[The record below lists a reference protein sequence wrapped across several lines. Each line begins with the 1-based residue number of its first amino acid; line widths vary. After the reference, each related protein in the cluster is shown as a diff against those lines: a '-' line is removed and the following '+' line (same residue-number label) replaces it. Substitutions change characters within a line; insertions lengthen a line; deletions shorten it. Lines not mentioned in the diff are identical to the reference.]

1 MNALQQILEHDAAS
15 PWTFLNG
22 SFWLFLLVVL
32 AFDAALHRD
41 RQRGL
46 RHFWLLAASLLF
58 YWKTSGWFFL
68 ILVFSTVSDY
78 WIGHRIAA
86 AKGDRGKNRWLALS
100 IGLNL
105 ALLFYFKYTYFLT
118 ESWNAASGSSIIPR
132 NWLAM
137 GVNAAAGTSWSV
149 DRILLPVGIS
159 FYTFQTISYTVDIR
173 RGLVQPLKRLSDFGF
188 YVSFFPQLVAGPIV
202 RAADFVPQI
211 LHPKPV
217 TKATIGRAG
226 FWILNGL
233 LKKVLL
239 ADWIAVNFNDRVFAS
254 PATHSGFEVLM
265 AMYGYSLQVY
275 ADFSG
280 YTDMAIGVALLM
292 GYHLPQNFNSPYKA
306 DSCGN
311 FWKRWHMSLSG
322 WLKDYLYIPMGGNR
336 RASWFT
342 AICGA
347 FLLSFVAL
355 MWPNP
360 KILGGLAG
368 VVLTAALAMA
378 RIPAF
383 HSWVTTNINIW
394 MTMLLGGLW
403 HGAGWNFVIWGGLNG
418 LGITVYKLWRK
429 VSPWEAKDTFLE
441 AGHCRDADLSL
452 YHLYAHLVP
461 QCFPHHVGLIWH
473 RTRHGQRVGH
483 CPNHSVQIGGINA
496 PKCGNRRHAALQ
508 HGLWRHGPWLLDS
521 PVAFAAQSSV
531 SAGFCARPA
540 GTTSRMRHCGGIS
553 GFGHPLSRRNAVHLL
568 PVLKFSGCPRTALW
582 PSLA

>member
-1 MNALQQILEHDAAS
+1 MPLPGA
-15 PWTFLNG
+15 
-22 SFWLFLLVVL
+22 
-32 AFDAALHRD
+32 
-41 RQRGL
+41 
-46 RHFWLLAASLLF
+46 
-58 YWKTSGWFFL
+58 
-68 ILVFSTVSDY
+68 
-78 WIGHRIAA
+78 
-86 AKGDRGKNRWLALS
+86 
-100 IGLNL
+100 
-105 ALLFYFKYTYFLT
+105 
-118 ESWNAASGSSIIPR
+118 
-132 NWLAM
+132 
-137 GVNAAAGTSWSV
+137 SWSV

-211 LHPKPV
+211 LQPKPV

-336 RASWFT
+336 KASWFT

-360 KILGGLAG
+360 KILGGLFG

-383 HSWVTTNINIW
+383 HRWVTTNINLW

-429 VSPWEAKDTFLE
+429 VSPWEAKDTFWKRAIAVALTFHFITFTRIWFRSASHTTWASFGTE
-441 AGHCRDADLSL
+441 HDMVSEWDTAMVILSK
-452 YHLYAHLVP
+452 LVESTP
-461 QCFPHHVGLIWH
+461 LVRG
-473 RTRHGQRVGH
+473 TRGR
-483 CPNHSVQIGGINA
+483 P
-496 PKCGNRRHAALQ
+496 ALQ
-508 HGLWRHGPWLLDS
+508 AWCLG
-521 PVAFAAQSSV
+521 
-531 SAGFCARPA
+531 
-540 GTTSRMRHCGGIS
+540 
-553 GFGHPLSRRNAVHLL
+553 
-568 PVLKFSGCPRTALW
+568 
-582 PSLA
+582 

>member
-1 MNALQQILEHDAAS
+1 MNALHGIFHHNAAA
-15 PWTFLNG
+15 PWTFLDG

-32 AFDAALHRD
+32 AVDASMHRD
-41 RQRGL
+41 RQRSL
-46 RHFWLLAASLLF
+46 RHLWLLAASLLF
-58 YWKTSGWFFL
+58 YWKTSGWFVL
-68 ILVFSTVSDY
+68 ILAFSTVSDHF
-78 WIGHRIAA
+78 IGHRIAA
-86 AKGDRGKNRWLALS
+86 GRTDRTKNGWLALS
-100 IGLNL
+100 IFLNL
-105 ALLFYFKYTYFLT
+105 TVLFYFKYTYFLT
-118 ESWNAASGSSIIPR
+118 ESWNTATGASIIPR

-137 GVNAAAGTSWSV
+137 GCNAVAGTSWSV

-173 RGLVQPLKRLSDFGF
+173 RGLIQPLKRLSDFGF

-202 RAADFVPQI
+202 RAKDFVPQI
-211 LHPKPV
+211 LSPKPV
-217 TKATIGRAG
+217 TKDTIGRAG

-239 ADWIAVNFNDRVFAS
+239 ADWIAVNFNDRVFADPS
-254 PATHSGFEVLM
+254 AHSGLEVLM

-342 AICGA
+342 AICGV
-347 FLLSFVAL
+347 FLLSFVGL

-360 KILGGLAG
+360 KVLGGIAG
-368 VVLTAALAMA
+368 VVVAAALAMA

-383 HSWVTTNINIW
+383 HRWVTTNINIW

-429 VSPWEAKDTFLE
+429 VSPWEAKDTFWKR
-441 AGHCRDADLSL
+441 AVA
-452 YHLYAHLVP
+452 
-461 QCFPHHVGLIWH
+461 VGLTFHFITFTRIWFRSASH
-473 RTRHGQRVGH
+473 TTWATFGTEHDMVGEWDTAMIILAKLVESTPWAVGAEVLGH
-483 CPNHSVQIGGINA
+483 YRAVFA
-496 PKCGNRRHAALQ
+496 VMAL
-508 HGLWRHGPWLLDS
+508 GY
-521 PVAFAAQSSV
+521 V
-531 SAGFCARPA
+531 
-540 GTTSRMRHCGGIS
+540 I
-553 GFGHPLSRRNAVHLL
+553 HLL
-568 PVLKFSGCPRTALW
+568 PSRVKHNYREAFVQAPIALQVGAAIAVVTMASAILSAGGT
-582 PSLA
+582 PFIYFQF

>member
-68 ILVFSTVSDY
+68 ILVFSTGSDY

-211 LHPKPV
+211 LHPKGV

-429 VSPWEAKDTFLE
+429 VSPWEAKDTFWKRAIAVTLTFHFITFTRIWFRSASHTTWASFGTE
-441 AGHCRDADLSL
+441 HDMVSEWDTAQIILSK
-452 YHLYAHLVP
+452 LVESTP
-461 QCFPHHVGLIWH
+461 LNVGIDVMQHYSMVFGVMALGYLI
-473 RTRHGQRVGH
+473 
-483 CPNHSVQIGGINA
+483 
-496 PKCGNRRHAALQ
+496 
-508 HGLWRHGPWLLDS
+508 
-521 PVAFAAQSSV
+521 
-531 SAGFCARPA
+531 
-540 GTTSRMRHCGGIS
+540 
-553 GFGHPLSRRNAVHLL
+553 HLL
-568 PVLKFSGCPRTALW
+568 PSRLKAAYRQAFVRAPLALQAGCAIVAV
-582 PSLA
+582 SLASAILSAGGTPFIYFQF

>member
-368 VVLTAALAMA
+368 VVLTAALAMV

-429 VSPWEAKDTFLE
+429 VSPWEAKDTFWKRAIAVTLTFHFITFTRIWFRSASHTTWASFGTE
-441 AGHCRDADLSL
+441 HDMVSEWDTAQIILSK
-452 YHLYAHLVP
+452 LVESTP
-461 QCFPHHVGLIWH
+461 LNVGIDVMQHYSMVFGVMALGYLI
-473 RTRHGQRVGH
+473 
-483 CPNHSVQIGGINA
+483 
-496 PKCGNRRHAALQ
+496 
-508 HGLWRHGPWLLDS
+508 
-521 PVAFAAQSSV
+521 
-531 SAGFCARPA
+531 
-540 GTTSRMRHCGGIS
+540 
-553 GFGHPLSRRNAVHLL
+553 HLL
-568 PVLKFSGCPRTALW
+568 PSRLKAAYRQAFVRAPLAIQAGCAIVAV
-582 PSLA
+582 SLASAILSAGGTPFIYFQF

>member
-429 VSPWEAKDTFLE
+429 VSPWEAKDTFWKRAIAVTLTFHFITFTRIWFRSASHTTWASFGTE
-441 AGHCRDADLSL
+441 HDMVSEWDTAQIILSK
-452 YHLYAHLVP
+452 LVESTP
-461 QCFPHHVGLIWH
+461 LNLGIDVMQHYSMVFGVMALGYLI
-473 RTRHGQRVGH
+473 
-483 CPNHSVQIGGINA
+483 
-496 PKCGNRRHAALQ
+496 
-508 HGLWRHGPWLLDS
+508 
-521 PVAFAAQSSV
+521 
-531 SAGFCARPA
+531 
-540 GTTSRMRHCGGIS
+540 
-553 GFGHPLSRRNAVHLL
+553 HLL
-568 PVLKFSGCPRTALW
+568 PSRLKAAYRQAFVRAPLAIQAGCAIVAV
-582 PSLA
+582 SLASAILSAGGTPFIYFQF

>member
-1 MNALQQILEHDAAS
+1 MSALQQLFDHDAAS

-32 AFDAALHRD
+32 ALDAALHRD

-46 RHFWLLAASLLF
+46 RHLWLLAASLLF

-68 ILVFSTVSDY
+68 ILVFSTVSDHL
-78 WIGHRIAA
+78 IGHRIAA
-86 AKGDRGKNRWLALS
+86 SSGDRGKNRWLALS

-118 ESWNAASGSSIIPR
+118 ESWNAATGSSIIPR

-137 GVNAAAGTSWSV
+137 GVNAAAGSSWSV

-202 RAADFVPQI
+202 RAADFIPQI

-217 TKATIGRAG
+217 TQATIGRAG

-336 RASWFT
+336 KASWFT

-347 FLLSFVAL
+347 FLLSFVAM

-360 KILGGLAG
+360 KVLGGLAG
-368 VVLTAALAMA
+368 VVITIALVMA
-378 RIPAF
+378 RVPAF
-383 HSWVTTNINIW
+383 HKWVTTNINIW

-429 VSPWEAKDTFLE
+429 VSPWEAKDTFWKRAIAVALTFHFITFTRIWFRSASHTTWATFGTEHDMVSEWDTAMIILSKLAE
-441 AGHCRDADLSL
+441 ATPLS
-452 YHLYAHLVP
+452 
-461 QCFPHHVGLIWH
+461 VGLDVVSH
-473 RTRHGQRVGH
+473 YRMVFGVM
-483 CPNHSVQIGGINA
+483 VIGYLI
-496 PKCGNRRHAALQ
+496 
-508 HGLWRHGPWLLDS
+508 
-521 PVAFAAQSSV
+521 
-531 SAGFCARPA
+531 
-540 GTTSRMRHCGGIS
+540 
-553 GFGHPLSRRNAVHLL
+553 HLL
-568 PVLKFSGCPRTALW
+568 PSKIKEAYRQAFVRAPLALQAGCAILAV
-582 PSLA
+582 SLASAILSAGGTPFIYFQF

>member
-41 RQRGL
+41 RQRSL

-86 AKGDRGKNRWLALS
+86 AKGDRVKNRWLALS

-429 VSPWEAKDTFLE
+429 VSPWEAKDTFWKRAIAVTLTFHFITFTRIWFRSASHTTWASFGTE
-441 AGHCRDADLSL
+441 HDMVSEWDTAQIILSK
-452 YHLYAHLVP
+452 LVESTP
-461 QCFPHHVGLIWH
+461 LNVGIDVMQHYSMVFGVMALGYLI
-473 RTRHGQRVGH
+473 
-483 CPNHSVQIGGINA
+483 
-496 PKCGNRRHAALQ
+496 
-508 HGLWRHGPWLLDS
+508 
-521 PVAFAAQSSV
+521 
-531 SAGFCARPA
+531 
-540 GTTSRMRHCGGIS
+540 
-553 GFGHPLSRRNAVHLL
+553 HLL
-568 PVLKFSGCPRTALW
+568 PSRLKAAYRQAFVRAPLALQAGCAIVAV
-582 PSLA
+582 SLASAILSAGGTPFIYFQF

>member
-68 ILVFSTVSDY
+68 ILVFSTVSDF

-429 VSPWEAKDTFLE
+429 VSPWEAKDTFWKRAIAVTLTFHFITFTRIWFRSASHTTWASFGTE
-441 AGHCRDADLSL
+441 HDMVSEWDTAQIILSK
-452 YHLYAHLVP
+452 LVESTP
-461 QCFPHHVGLIWH
+461 LNVGIDVMQHYSMVFGVMALGYLI
-473 RTRHGQRVGH
+473 
-483 CPNHSVQIGGINA
+483 
-496 PKCGNRRHAALQ
+496 
-508 HGLWRHGPWLLDS
+508 
-521 PVAFAAQSSV
+521 
-531 SAGFCARPA
+531 
-540 GTTSRMRHCGGIS
+540 
-553 GFGHPLSRRNAVHLL
+553 HLL
-568 PVLKFSGCPRTALW
+568 PSRLKAAYRQAFVRAPLALQAGCAIVAV
-582 PSLA
+582 SLASAILSAGGTPFIYFQF

>member
-159 FYTFQTISYTVDIR
+159 FYTFQTISYTVVIR

-429 VSPWEAKDTFLE
+429 VSPWEAKDTFWKRAIAVTLTFHFITFTRIWFRSASHTTWASFGTE
-441 AGHCRDADLSL
+441 HDMVSEWDTAQIILSK
-452 YHLYAHLVP
+452 LVESTP
-461 QCFPHHVGLIWH
+461 LNVGIDVMQHYSMVFGVMALGYLI
-473 RTRHGQRVGH
+473 
-483 CPNHSVQIGGINA
+483 
-496 PKCGNRRHAALQ
+496 
-508 HGLWRHGPWLLDS
+508 
-521 PVAFAAQSSV
+521 
-531 SAGFCARPA
+531 
-540 GTTSRMRHCGGIS
+540 
-553 GFGHPLSRRNAVHLL
+553 HLL
-568 PVLKFSGCPRTALW
+568 PSRLKAAYRQAFVRAPLALQAGCAIVAV
-582 PSLA
+582 SLASAILSAGGTPFIYFQF

>member
-429 VSPWEAKDTFLE
+429 VSPWEAKDTFWKRAIAVTLTFHFITFTRIWFRSASHTTWASFGTE
-441 AGHCRDADLSL
+441 HDMVSEWDTAQIILSK
-452 YHLYAHLVP
+452 LVESTP
-461 QCFPHHVGLIWH
+461 LNVGIDVMQHYSMVFGVMALGYLI
-473 RTRHGQRVGH
+473 
-483 CPNHSVQIGGINA
+483 
-496 PKCGNRRHAALQ
+496 
-508 HGLWRHGPWLLDS
+508 
-521 PVAFAAQSSV
+521 
-531 SAGFCARPA
+531 
-540 GTTSRMRHCGGIS
+540 
-553 GFGHPLSRRNAVHLL
+553 HLL
-568 PVLKFSGCPRTALW
+568 PSRLKAAYRQAFVRAPLALQAGCAIVAV
-582 PSLA
+582 SLASAILSAGGTPFIYFQF

>member
-32 AFDAALHRD
+32 AFDAVLHRD

-86 AKGDRGKNRWLALS
+86 AKGDQGKNRWLALS

-118 ESWNAASGSSIIPR
+118 ESWNAATGSSIIPR

-217 TKATIGRAG
+217 TQATIGRAG

-336 RASWFT
+336 KASWFT

-347 FLLSFVAL
+347 FLLSFVAM

-360 KILGGLAG
+360 KVLGGLAG
-368 VVLTAALAMA
+368 VVITIALVMA
-378 RIPAF
+378 RVPAF
-383 HSWVTTNINIW
+383 HKWVTTNINIW

-429 VSPWEAKDTFLE
+429 VSPWEAKDTFWKRAIAVTLTFHFITFTRIWFRSASHTTWASFGTE
-441 AGHCRDADLSL
+441 HDMVSEWDTAQIILSK
-452 YHLYAHLVP
+452 LVESTP
-461 QCFPHHVGLIWH
+461 LHVGIDVMQHYSTVFGVMALGYLI
-473 RTRHGQRVGH
+473 
-483 CPNHSVQIGGINA
+483 
-496 PKCGNRRHAALQ
+496 
-508 HGLWRHGPWLLDS
+508 
-521 PVAFAAQSSV
+521 
-531 SAGFCARPA
+531 
-540 GTTSRMRHCGGIS
+540 
-553 GFGHPLSRRNAVHLL
+553 HLL
-568 PVLKFSGCPRTALW
+568 PSRLKATYRQAFVRAPMALQAGCAIVAV
-582 PSLA
+582 SLASAILSAGGTPFIYFQF